1 MWSFFP
7 TIPKAQRNVFSVL
20 AAAVLAVSIPQAGL
34 AMSNSEAGLWK
45 VTKQTMGPNS
55 GRMVIE
61 RVKKGEAVNN
71 GSTFL
76 VIRKGKAYL
85 ATPESI
91 AGAGGATA
99 VDYSAWSDMKLE
111 HIGTNV
117 RAIDDCFS
125 RCQYGFQGD
134 RMTVTFRTVKKQE
147 QSAPSVVALEGKE

>member
-1 MWSFFP
+1 MWSTLKATP
-7 TIPKAQRNVFSVL
+7 TAKRNVISALAAVLL
-20 AAAVLAVSIPQAGL
+20 AAAVPQAGL
-34 AMSNSEAGLWK
+34 AMTNSETGLWR

-71 GSTFL
+71 GGTFL

-85 ATPESI
+85 ATPQSI

-99 VDYSAWSDMKLE
+99 VNYSAWSDMKLE

-117 RAIDDCFS
+117 RAVDDCFS
-125 RCQYGFQGD
+125 RCQHGFQGD
-134 RMTVTFRTVKKQE
+134 RMTVTFKTVKAAQPA
-147 QSAPSVVALEGKE
+147 APGIVALEGKK

>member
-1 MWSFFP
+1 MWSILP
-7 TIPKAQRNVFSVL
+7 TTPTAQRNLVSTLAAIVL
-20 AAAVLAVSIPQAGL
+20 AAFVPQAGL

-45 VTKQTMGPNS
+45 VTKQSMGPSS

-61 RVKKGEAVNN
+61 RVKKGEALNS

-76 VIRKGKAYL
+76 VIRRGKAYL
-85 ATPESI
+85 ATPARV

-125 RCQYGFQGD
+125 RCQHGFQGD
-134 RMTVTFRTVKKQE
+134 RMTVTFHAVKKQA
-147 QSAPSVVALEGKE
+147 QPAPSIVALEEEE